1 VWLPYCPGAHQALEA
16 AAAVAESRF
25 AGEVC
30 RWVMWGEQLAAV
42 EVVETIVLAV
52 VVLLLLL
59 LVVQLLPSRQ
69 PSF

>member
-1 VWLPYCPGAHQALEA
+1 
-16 AAAVAESRF
+16 
-25 AGEVC
+25 
-30 RWVMWGEQLAAV
+30 MWGEQLAAV